1 MVLVPGRDP
10 RGDVISVAYI
20 AVVPADRVRPE
31 FGGELGWQPI
41 RRLPV
46 EVAFDHREIIDY
58 ALRRLR
64 SKLGYSSLG
73 FELLPE
79 EFTIPELQAMYEQ
92 VLGISLNRGNFWR
105 RVLDAGVIEDT
116 TRTRRA
122 RASRRSYTSSPD
134 VHSACSRNRMGGRTH
149 NRKAPRSQKE
159 AAELHRGHEGERWV
173 VAGGT
178 AGAAGVAEA
187 EGRGWYDKLPRELG
201 ASSTVH
207 ARFHRAALAGGADR
221 VRRVGRH
228 RLGVAERGRSDGQGA
243 AGPKRRYRC
252 CQPEP
257 DGPGHE

>member
-1 MVLVPGRDP
+1 MKHAQQLWVAVDLVVLSLVNGELCVLLGRRPHPPYPGYSALPGKLRSTGVPVDGVARDLLSDTTGLKRAWVEQLRTFDRPEQHSEDGMVLVPGRDP

-41 RRLPV
+41 RRLPT

-122 RASRRSYTSSPD
+122 RGKPA
-134 VHSACSRNRMGGRTH
+134 
-149 NRKAPRSQKE
+149 
-159 AAELHRGHEGERWV
+159 
-173 VAGGT
+173 
-178 AGAAGVAEA
+178 
-187 EGRGWYDKLPRELG
+187 KLYKF
-201 ASSTVH
+201 T
-207 ARFHRAALAGGADR
+207 
-221 VRRVGRH
+221 
-228 RLGVAERGRSDGQGA
+228 GRSFGLLE
-243 AGPKRRYRC
+243 
-252 CQPEP
+252 EP
-257 DGPGHE
+257 DEHIGR